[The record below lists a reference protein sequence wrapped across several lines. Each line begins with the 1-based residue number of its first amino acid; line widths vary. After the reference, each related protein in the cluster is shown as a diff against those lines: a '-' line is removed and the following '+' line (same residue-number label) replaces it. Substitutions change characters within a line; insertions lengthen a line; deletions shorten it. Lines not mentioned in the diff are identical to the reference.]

1 MRPRPATLPQALVV
15 AFSASLLCACSTT
28 LAPDPVATASIAP
41 RPPEGMHR
49 YAPPPRSIET
59 GSLGPTRTEHAY
71 REPNYRWNESRRPPA
86 PVRPAPDNHVIVVRE
101 GDTLYSLSRL
111 YGVALSDI
119 IHTNR
124 ISGGRIEVGQ
134 RLVIPPRRPALA
146 DRRY

>member
-1 MRPRPATLPQALVV
+1 MRPRPATLPQFIVT

-28 LAPDPVATASIAP
+28 LTPDPIATASIAP

-49 YAPPPRSIET
+49 DAPPPRSIET
-59 GSLGPTRTEHAY
+59 GSLGPPRTEHHAQQ
-71 REPNYRWNESRRPPA
+71 PSHRWNESRRPPA
-86 PVRPAPDNHVIVVRE
+86 PVRPAPSSHVIVVRE
-101 GDTLYSLSRL
+101 GDTLYSLSRH

-146 DRRY
+146 DRRF

>member
-1 MRPRPATLPQALVV
+1 
-15 AFSASLLCACSTT
+15 
-28 LAPDPVATASIAP
+28 
-41 RPPEGMHR
+41 MHR
-49 YAPPPRSIET
+49 NPPPRSIET
-59 GSLGPTRTEHAY
+59 GSLGPRQTERAY
-71 REPNYRWNESRRPPA
+71 REPDYRWSETRRPQPPA
-86 PVRPAPDNHVIVVRE
+86 RPEPSSNVIVVRE

-124 ISGGRIEVGQ
+124 IVGGKIEVGQ